1 MLNGRAALVTDLFQI
16 RSRPAFSW
24 PGFNSSEVQM
34 KRSML
39 KSIGAICF
47 LALVPALAASSQSSE
62 YDPVTG
68 EPDCTKCHTLD
79 RRYSIDYTRDE
90 TCVECH
96 GPGLSDKYL
105 DMNSRYGA
113 PHATAEMEKYS
124 EKIQVAQ
131 VSKSGVKKAEKKAAA
146 GAPKGMA
153 LIPAGDFIMGA
164 DDWWPKSQPRH
175 TQRLSAFYLDK
186 YEVTNSR
193 YKAFVDATGRL
204 APTHWAGGSI
214 PPGKENH
221 PVVYVTWADAD
232 AFCKWEGKRLPT
244 EVEWEKAARGPEG
257 NTFPWGD
264 KFDRNKGNTP
274 QYGNEDTMPVGSFE
288 NGKSYYGIYDMAGN
302 AFEWTE
308 NWFKPYAGNNHPDE
322 NYGEKYKVLKGG
334 SWYDCTYYKCGISA
348 PAFNRIFFHPMT
360 KNNNFGFRCALGA
373 K

>member
-1 MLNGRAALVTDLFQI
+1 MAGV
-16 RSRPAFSW
+16 
-24 PGFNSSEVQM
+24 NSYANQ
-34 KRSML
+34 
-39 KSIGAICF
+39 
-47 LALVPALAASSQSSE
+47 SQE

-68 EPDCTKCHTLD
+68 EPDCTKCHTSD
-79 RRYSIDYTRDE
+79 RRYSIDYTRDD
-90 TCVECH
+90 TCVGCH
-96 GPGLSDKYL
+96 GPGLSENYIDI
-105 DMNSRYGA
+105 NERYGS
-113 PHATAEMEKYS
+113 PHATAEMERY
-124 EKIQVAQ
+124 AR
-131 VSKSGVKKAEKKAAA
+131 AEKASAKDKKSSRPTK
-146 GAPKGMA
+146 GPKDMV
-153 LIPAGDFIMGA
+153 LVPAGEFTMGA
-164 DDWWPKSQPRH
+164 NDWWPKSQPAH
-175 TQRLSAFYLDK
+175 KLNMDSFYIDI
-186 YEVTNSR
+186 YEVTNKR
-193 YKAFVDATGRL
+193 YMVFVDATGRL

-274 QYGNEDTMPVGSFE
+274 QYGNQDTMPVGSFE

-360 KNNNFGFRCALGA
+360 KNNNFGFRCAKDA